1 MSEFLNYVRF
11 LQLIFEG
18 LQFDEE
24 GLFGDFDGY
33 IEDDFVGE
41 VFLFECDVDV
51 DVFDRIEVGIIY
63 VFVSVLDYGRNIICR
78 YFWSIGICIVVYFL
92 KN

>member
-1 MSEFLNYVRF
+1 MSEFLNYVKF

-51 DVFDRIEVGIIY
+51 DVFD
-63 VFVSVLDYGRNIICR
+63 
-78 YFWSIGICIVVYFL
+78 
-92 KN
+92 